1 MLSCLASLQGPV
13 GGITIRMRE
22 RIARAYDRRSILT
35 MLALAVVYLVTG
47 LLGLKFAIVNKV
59 SPVWPASGLGLAA
72 LLMVGVSRWPG
83 LFLGAYLVN
92 LYSGASPLASLG
104 FSAGN
109 TLECV
114 LAVLLLRRLDF
125 SEELDRV
132 QDVVALIV
140 GAGMGCT
147 LVSALPG
154 SAVLLLW
161 GKLEGSDFVKTAWV
175 WWGGDTMGVVVL
187 TPVLLF
193 LRRLRPIERRMEAV
207 ALGAC
212 TLFFPLAVWAS
223 LRFGARGSV
232 FTTLLI
238 TVLFVW
244 AAVSG
249 LGPVANKPLERGLL
263 LVQLFIAINATT
275 GLLLAAVSA
284 GRREATQR
292 LELLATAVRGLSEG
306 VVISELSATGPQ
318 VVFVN
323 DAFCAMVGLGPVELL
338 GCSPRDFAGEM
349 DPETSQRLDAALR
362 EGTPFRGQ
370 ALLKHRDGTR
380 VHSEMQLSSMRN
392 PKGVVTH
399 LVCSY
404 RDVTDTQEL
413 RSRLLATER
422 VAAVGMLA
430 AGIGHEIQNPL
441 AYMELSLDAAER
453 GLRRGDAQVEEML
466 HRLRDAREGAER
478 IRLIVQDLRTFSRE
492 GGDERKPLDLRE
504 VAAPALRMVRHVLH
518 NRARLVE
525 DHGTIPRVMGSEAR
539 LGQVLL
545 NLLVNAVQAIPPGAP
560 ERNTVRISTRTA
572 PDGRAQVEISDTG
585 QGILPEVLPHIFKP
599 FFTTKPLEEGTGL
612 GLSIC
617 QQIIQAH
624 GGEILVRSEPGQG
637 AVFTVLLPAAPE
649 EAPRAE
655 PSLREKDES
664 AAAHSGQARRGR
676 ILIVDDEPR
685 LAQTLRMLLEPAH
698 DVVATTRASEALEMV
713 SSGQRFDLVVCDLQM
728 PDTTG
733 MDVYARLQEQAPELA
748 QRLVF
753 MSGGAYTPAASAFI
767 RSVPNRVLEKPVR
780 PEVFLAT
787 IDAALAPEAPSAR
800 P

>member
-1 MLSCLASLQGPV
+1 MLV
-13 GGITIRMRE
+13 
-22 RIARAYDRRSILT
+22 
-35 MLALAVVYLVTG
+35 LAVVYLAAG
-47 LLGLKFAIVNKV
+47 RLGLEFAIVNEVV
-59 SPVWPASGLGLAA
+59 SPVWLASGLGVAA
-72 LLMVGVSRWPG
+72 LLMVGISRWPG

-92 LYSGASPLASLG
+92 LISEASPLAALG

-114 LAVLLLRRLDF
+114 LAVLLLRRLSF

-132 QDVVALIV
+132 QDVVVLIV

-154 SAVLLLW
+154 SALLVLS
-161 GKLEGSDFVKTAWV
+161 ERIEASAFVKTAWV

-207 ALGAC
+207 ALGVCALLVC
-212 TLFFPLAVWAS
+212 AEVFSKGLLGSSMPYIESFLFFPVAVWAA
-223 LRFGARGSV
+223 LRFGARGAA

-238 TVLFVW
+238 TVISVW
-244 AAVSG
+244 ATVSG
-249 LGPVANKPLERGLL
+249 QGPFVTESLDQGLL
-263 LVQLFIAINATT
+263 LVQFFIAINATT

-284 GRREATQR
+284 GRRDATQR
-292 LELLATAVRGLSEG
+292 LELLATAMRGLSEG
-306 VVISELSATGPQ
+306 VVISELSRTGPQ

-338 GCSPRDFAGEM
+338 GCSPRDFAGEV
-349 DPETSQRLDAALR
+349 DPETSQRLDTALR
-362 EGTPFRGQ
+362 EGRPFLGQ
-370 ALLKHRDGTR
+370 ALLKHRDGAR
-380 VHSEMQLSSMRN
+380 VHGEMQLSPMRN
-392 PKGVVTH
+392 PRGVVTH

-413 RSRLLATER
+413 RSRLLASER

-430 AGIGHEIQNPL
+430 AGVGHEIQNPL
-441 AYMELSLDAAER
+441 AYVELNLDAAER
-453 GLRRGDAQVEEML
+453 GLRRGDARVEEML
-466 HRLRDAREGAER
+466 HRLQDAREGAER

-525 DHGTIPRVMGSEAR
+525 DPGTIPRVMGSEAR

-624 GGEILVRSEPGQG
+624 GGEILVRSEAGQG

-649 EAPRAE
+649 EASRAE
-655 PSLREKDES
+655 PSLLQKDES
-664 AAAHSGQARRGR
+664 SAAHIGQARRGR

-685 LAQTLRMLLEPAH
+685 LAQSLRMLLEPAH
-698 DVVATTRASEALEMV
+698 EVVATTCASEALEMV

-787 IDAALAPEAPSAR
+787 IDAVLAPEASPPR